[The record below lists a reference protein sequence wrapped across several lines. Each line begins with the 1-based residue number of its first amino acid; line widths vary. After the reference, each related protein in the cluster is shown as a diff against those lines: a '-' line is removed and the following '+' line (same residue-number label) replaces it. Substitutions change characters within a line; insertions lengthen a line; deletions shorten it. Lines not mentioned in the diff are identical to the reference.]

1 MFEKL
6 EIFQMAGAMAR
17 HAASRQALTAQN
29 IANADTPGYKARD
42 LASFADT
49 YQTQTGGMEMHAS
62 RAGHLMGS
70 GASIPTSHIIAG
82 KGSEIAGKG
91 SESPNGNNVSL
102 EGEMMKAT
110 EISGHHKRA
119 LAIYQS
125 SLGIL
130 RTSLGRR

>member
-6 EIFQMAGAMAR
+6 EIFQMAGDMAR
-17 HAASRQALTAQN
+17 HAATRQTLVAQN
-29 IANADTPGYKARD
+29 IAQADTPGYKARD

-49 YQTQTGGMEMHAS
+49 YKDQSGGMKIRAT

-70 GASIPTSHIIAG
+70 TAQSSTLSSTPRVIAG
-82 KGSEIAGKG
+82 TG

>member
-6 EIFQMAGAMAR
+6 EIFQMAGSMAR

-70 GASIPTSHIIAG
+70 GASIPTSHII
-82 KGSEIAGKG
+82 SGKG

-130 RTSLGRR
+130 RASLGRR

>member
-17 HAASRQALTAQN
+17 HAATRQTAIAEN
-29 IANADTPGYKARD
+29 IAQADTPGYKARD
-42 LASFADT
+42 VASFADT
-49 YQTQTGGMEMHAS
+49 YQDASGMAMRTT

-70 GASIPTSHIIAG
+70 ITHAPVARPIAG
-82 KGSEIAGKG
+82 TG

-102 EGEMMKAT
+102 EAEMMKAV
-110 EISGHHKRA
+110 EVKGHHDRA

>member
-1 MFEKL
+1 MYEKL
-6 EIFQMAGAMAR
+6 EIFQMASAMAR
-17 HAASRQALTAQN
+17 HAETRQALTARN

-49 YQTQTGGMEMHAS
+49 YKQQTDSTSLRNTRKGHISDVGGS
-62 RAGHLMGS
+62 FNSSSTIVAGR
-70 GASIPTSHIIAG
+70 
-82 KGSEIAGKG
+82 G

-102 EGEMMKAT
+102 EAEMMKSA

-119 LAIYQS
+119 MAIYKS

-130 RTSLGRR
+130 RSSLGRR

>member
-17 HAASRQALTAQN
+17 HAATRQTAIAEN
-29 IANADTPGYKARD
+29 IAQADTPGYKARD
-42 LASFADT
+42 VASFADT
-49 YQTQTGGMEMHAS
+49 YQDTSGVAMRTT
-62 RAGHLMGS
+62 RAGHLMWP
-70 GASIPTSHIIAG
+70 GATAPVARPIAG
-82 KGSEIAGKG
+82 TG

-102 EGEMMKAT
+102 EAEMMKAV
-110 EISGHHKRA
+110 EVKGHHDRA

>member
-17 HAASRQALTAQN
+17 HAATRQALVAQN

-42 LASFADT
+42 MASFAET
-49 YQTQTGGMEMHAS
+49 YQDDTGGMQIRAT
-62 RAGHLMGS
+62 RAGHLTGS
-70 GASIPTSHIIAG
+70 SSFSSSSRVIAG
-82 KGSEIAGKG
+82 AG

-125 SLGIL
+125 SLGII
-130 RTSLGRR
+130 RASLGRR

>member
-6 EIFQMAGAMAR
+6 EIFQMAGGMAR
-17 HAASRQALTAQN
+17 HAAARQSMVAQN
-29 IANADTPGYKARD
+29 IAQADTPGYKARD

-49 YQTQTGGMEMHAS
+49 YKDQTGGMEIRAT

-70 GASIPTSHIIAG
+70 SAYSSTPRVIAG
-82 KGSEIAGKG
+82 AG

-110 EISGHHKRA
+110 EISGEHRRA

-125 SLGIL
+125 SLGII
-130 RTSLGRR
+130 RASLGRR

>member
-17 HAASRQALTAQN
+17 HAASRQALVAQN
-29 IANADTPGYKARD
+29 IANADTPGYKARSM
-42 LASFADT
+42 ATFAET
-49 YQTQTGGMEMHAS
+49 YQDNAGRMELRAT

-70 GASIPTSHIIAG
+70 SSFSLTPHIIAG
-82 KGSEIAGKG
+82 AG

>member
-17 HAASRQALTAQN
+17 HAETRQTMVAQN

-42 LASFADT
+42 IASFAETYRTQDT
-49 YQTQTGGMEMHAS
+49 SAMHAT
-62 RAGHLMGS
+62 RAGHL
-70 GASIPTSHIIAG
+70 TSSTQPYTARTIAG
-82 KGSEIAGKG
+82 AG

-102 EGEMMKAT
+102 ETEMVKAASVRQ
-110 EISGHHKRA
+110 EHDQA
-119 LAIYQS
+119 LAIYQA

-130 RTSLGRR
+130 RSSLGRR

>member
-6 EIFQMAGAMAR
+6 EIFQMAGAMAS
-17 HAASRQALTAQN
+17 HAASRQSMVAQN
-29 IANADTPGYKARD
+29 IAQADTPGYKARD

-49 YQTQTGGMEMHAS
+49 YKVQSGGMQIRAT

-70 GASIPTSHIIAG
+70 SAYSSTPRVIAG
-82 KGSEIAGKG
+82 AG

-102 EGEMMKAT
+102 EGEMMKST
-110 EISGHHKRA
+110 EISGEHRRA

-125 SLGIL
+125 SLGII
-130 RTSLGRR
+130 RASLGRR

>member
-17 HAASRQALTAQN
+17 HAATRQSLVAQN
-29 IANADTPGYKARD
+29 IAQADTPGYKARD

-49 YQTQTGGMEMHAS
+49 YQSQTDGMKV
-62 RAGHLMGS
+62 RATRSGHLMGS
-70 GASIPTSHIIAG
+70 TAHSATPRIIAG
-82 KGSEIAGKG
+82 IG

-110 EISGHHKRA
+110 DITADHERA

-130 RTSLGRR
+130 RSSLGR

>member
-17 HAASRQALTAQN
+17 HAASRQALVAQN
-29 IANADTPGYKARD
+29 IANADTQGYKARD
-42 LASFADT
+42 LASFSDT
-49 YQTQTGGMEMHAS
+49 YRDQSGGMEVRAT
-62 RAGHLMGS
+62 RAGHLMGNS
-70 GASIPTSHIIAG
+70 ALSSAPHIIAG
-82 KGSEIAGKG
+82 TG

-119 LAIYQS
+119 LAVYQS

>member
-6 EIFQMAGAMAR
+6 EIFQMAGAMAS
-17 HAASRQALTAQN
+17 HAASRQSMVAQN
-29 IANADTPGYKARD
+29 IAQADTPGYKARD

-49 YQTQTGGMEMHAS
+49 YKDQAGGMQIRAT

-70 GASIPTSHIIAG
+70 AAYSSTPRVIAG
-82 KGSEIAGKG
+82 SG

-102 EGEMMKAT
+102 EGEMMKST
-110 EISGHHKRA
+110 EISGEHRRA

-125 SLGIL
+125 SLGII
-130 RTSLGRR
+130 RASLGRR

>member
-6 EIFQMAGAMAR
+6 EIFQMASAMAR
-17 HAASRQALTAQN
+17 HAETRQALTARN

-49 YQTQTGGMEMHAS
+49 YQQQTGRMAMRS
-62 RAGHLMGS
+62 TRAGHISDAGS
-70 GASIPTSHIIAG
+70 FNPIAMPING
-82 KGSEIAGKG
+82 KGSQ
-91 SESPNGNNVSL
+91 SPNGNNVSL
-102 EGEMMKAT
+102 ETEMMKSV

-119 LAIYQS
+119 MAIYKS

-130 RTSLGRR
+130 RSSLGRR

>member
-42 LASFADT
+42 LASFSDT
-49 YQTQTGGMEMHAS
+49 YRDQTGGMEIRAT
-62 RAGHLMGS
+62 RAGHLS
-70 GASIPTSHIIAG
+70 GNSALSSTPRIIAG
-82 KGSEIAGKG
+82 AG

>member
-29 IANADTPGYKARD
+29 IANADTQGYKARD
-42 LASFADT
+42 LASFSDT
-49 YQTQTGGMEMHAS
+49 YRDQSGGMEIRAT
-62 RAGHLMGS
+62 RAGHLMGGS
-70 GASIPTSHIIAG
+70 ALSSTPRIIAG
-82 KGSEIAGKG
+82 AG

>member
-17 HAASRQALTAQN
+17 HAATRQTAIAEN
-29 IANADTPGYKARD
+29 IAQADTPGYKARD
-42 LASFADT
+42 VASFADT
-49 YQTQTGGMEMHAS
+49 YQDTSGMKMRTT

-70 GASIPTSHIIAG
+70 SASAPVARPIAG
-82 KGSEIAGKG
+82 TG

-102 EGEMMKAT
+102 EAEMMKAV
-110 EISGHHKRA
+110 EVKGHHDRA

>member
-17 HAASRQALTAQN
+17 HATSRQALVAQN

-42 LASFADT
+42 LASFKDT
-49 YQTQTGGMEMHAS
+49 YQTQTGGMEMRTS

-70 GASIPTSHIIAG
+70 SAYSSTPRVIAG
-82 KGSEIAGKG
+82 AG

-110 EISGHHKRA
+110 EISGQHKRA

-130 RTSLGRR
+130 RSSLGRR